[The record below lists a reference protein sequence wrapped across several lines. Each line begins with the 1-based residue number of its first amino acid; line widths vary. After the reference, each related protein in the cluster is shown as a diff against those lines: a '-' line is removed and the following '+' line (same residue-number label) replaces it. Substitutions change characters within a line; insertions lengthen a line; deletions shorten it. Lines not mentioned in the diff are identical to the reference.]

1 MSLHEG
7 GRQTSERVD
16 SFATLTERPD
26 TINKVDLAPLKIR
39 ALCQRLCNT
48 IEHCHWA
55 EPRITTSQC
64 PSLHPPTAVTTNLQ
78 RLAGNANRV
87 AFLQVIT
94 LIIMHLHSKL
104 MTNPSL
110 SSYHRHLF
118 MDISSCLQH
127 NTSVGEAKTVG

>member
-1 MSLHEG
+1 MG
-7 GRQTSERVD
+7 TG
-16 SFATLTERPD
+16 
-26 TINKVDLAPLKIR
+26 
-39 ALCQRLCNT
+39 
-48 IEHCHWA
+48 
-55 EPRITTSQC
+55 